1 MAKQFD
7 NSITTFSRPA
17 GNTTLLIGGSVI
29 GVLLAASIV
38 LSVIYA
44 IWPLAILLGLGLV
57 GFAAFFWIAFDQ
69 SRVLAAWRSGT
80 RVDWDSTGPEIQ
92 RQSLGIEVTEL
103 AGILEVEPESISDLQ
118 SAYIVAEDLA
128 LRQMQQE
135 EGIPL
140 LRHVSVH
147 GVPFDAAFVSDKRLV
162 CCEVAFLV
170 TPELRQ
176 DRREAIMRKAGL
188 VRRALETRNSP
199 LDVRLM
205 LVLVTQLT
213 AEDERHLRS
222 TIGSAAFRGTPV
234 NIEVRFVDFEAL
246 QRIYVTE
253 Q

>member
-17 GNTTLLIGGSVI
+17 GNTTLMIGGGVI
-29 GVLLAASIV
+29 GTLLVVSIV
-38 LSVIYA
+38 LSLVYA
-44 IWPLAILLGLGLV
+44 VWPLAVLLGLGLI
-57 GFAAFFWIAFDQ
+57 GFAVFFWIALDQ
-69 SRVLAAWRSGT
+69 AKVLAAWRSGT
-80 RVDWDSTGPEIQ
+80 RVEWDSTVPDVQ

-128 LRQMQQE
+128 LRQIQQE
-135 EGIPL
+135 EGVPL

-162 CCEVAFLV
+162 CCEVVFLV

-176 DRREAIMRKAGL
+176 DRREAVLRKAGL

-199 LDVRLM
+199 LDIRLM
-205 LVLVTQLT
+205 LILITQLT
-213 AEDERHLRS
+213 PEDERHLRAS
-222 TIGSAAFRGTPV
+222 IGSSAFRGTPV
-234 NIEVRFVDFEAL
+234 NIEVRFLDFEAL